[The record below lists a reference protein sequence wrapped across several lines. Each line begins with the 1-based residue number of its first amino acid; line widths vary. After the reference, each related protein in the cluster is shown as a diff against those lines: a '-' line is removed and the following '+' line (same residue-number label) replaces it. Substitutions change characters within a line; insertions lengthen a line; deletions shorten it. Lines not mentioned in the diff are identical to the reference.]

1 MKNDDIIERIK
12 SDVLNTLLA
21 ETSRRQKAIKNFL
34 GVNNKVKTFGII
46 TAENPMGMKIGSQ
59 ENVKRNNMLTSFLRS
74 KQYMYYPVRGKY
86 GNIEHPFMVYNV
98 SLEDMKTIGRTFD
111 QESFIYA
118 EIDNNQ
124 GRPHVKF
131 SFYKKDFSENT
142 NIDNGKRL
150 KPSQREYRFI
160 ESKDVYVRINTE
172 SDDDFTAIGRNF
184 KFSIPFDIFSESIN
198 RFNNF
203 INERCEKYEEYNN
216 SCERLIRESIQPN
229 RTAHSR
235 RIKRAQLY
243 GNHFEKF
250 ILRNIPH

>member
-1 MKNDDIIERIK
+1 MDKIDKIIIEK
-12 SDVLNTLLA
+12 VLS

-59 ENVKRNNMLTSFLRS
+59 ENMKRNSMLTSFLRS
-74 KQYMYYPVRGKY
+74 KQYMYCQVKGKY

-111 QESFIYA
+111 QERFIYA
-118 EIDNNQ
+118 EIDNKQ
-124 GRPHVKF
+124 GQPHVEF

-150 KPSQREYRFI
+150 TPSQREYRFI
-160 ESKDVYVRINTE
+160 ESKGVYVRINTE
-172 SDDDFTAIGRNF
+172 ADDDFTAIGRNF
-184 KFSIPFDIFSESIN
+184 KFSIPFDIFSEAIN
-198 RFNNF
+198 RFNDF
-203 INERCEKYEEYNN
+203 ISERCEKYEEYNN

-243 GNHFEKF
+243 GNHFKKF
-250 ILRNIPH
+250 I

>member
-1 MKNDDIIERIK
+1 MDKIDK
-12 SDVLNTLLA
+12 KKKKKVLS

-59 ENVKRNNMLTSFLRS
+59 ENMKRNSMLTSFLRS
-74 KQYMYYPVRGKY
+74 KQYMYCQVKGKY

-111 QESFIYA
+111 QERFIYA
-118 EIDNNQ
+118 EIDNKQ
-124 GRPHVKF
+124 GQPHVEF

-150 KPSQREYRFI
+150 TPSQREYRFI
-160 ESKDVYVRINTE
+160 ESKGVYVRINTE
-172 SDDDFTAIGRNF
+172 ADDDFTAIGRNF
-184 KFSIPFDIFSESIN
+184 KFSIPFDIFSEAIN
-198 RFNNF
+198 RFNDF
-203 INERCEKYEEYNN
+203 ISERCEKYEEYNN

-243 GNHFEKF
+243 GNHFKKF
-250 ILRNIPH
+250 I